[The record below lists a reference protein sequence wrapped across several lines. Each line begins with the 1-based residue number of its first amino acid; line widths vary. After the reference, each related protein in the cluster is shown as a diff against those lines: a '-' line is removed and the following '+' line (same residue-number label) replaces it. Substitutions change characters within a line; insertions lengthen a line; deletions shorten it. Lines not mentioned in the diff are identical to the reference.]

1 MKNLLMM
8 GLVAGMIFGAS
19 AGASW
24 FLQNKKPSA
33 GHDVAEKDAHG
44 DEHAADSHGDEGH
57 ATEEKP
63 KDSGHGH
70 DAPAAHTASTSHGSD
85 SHGADASGQSRKSA
99 AESLKPLEHAL
110 PGSIRPR
117 PVSVEELLRY
127 SLGLKSREA
136 AINGREKDLE
146 RRQSQVNIA
155 LTDIQGEQHELDG
168 LRRQVKDQISAVDNL
183 LARLAEERQSFEAEK
198 AKAEEELKKYDTVKK
213 DDDVAQRDNVKK
225 MSTWFQGMEPEKAA
239 GFLKSLANEGKMELA
254 VQLLANFGEREASKV
269 LAAIDDT
276 TLTVELAEAFR
287 TFKRAPKKDEA
298 KR

>member
-8 GLVAGMIFGAS
+8 GLVAGVVFGAS

-24 FLQNKKPSA
+24 FLHNRKHA
-33 GHDVAEKDAHG
+33 AAHDVAEKDSH
-44 DEHAADSHGDEGH
+44 ADSHAAPEHG
-57 ATEEKP
+57 AEEKS
-63 KDSGHGH
+63 KEADHGSEK
-70 DAPAAHTASTSHGSD
+70 PAAHTASTSHGESG
-85 SHGADASGQSRKSA
+85 HNAEASAPKRSA
-99 AESLKPLEHAL
+99 TESLKPLEHAL

-127 SLGLKSREA
+127 SLGLKSRET
-136 AINGREKDLE
+136 AISGREKDLE
-146 RRQSQVNIA
+146 RRQAQVNIA

-183 LARLAEERQSFEAEK
+183 LVKLAEERQKFESDK
-198 AKAEEELKKYDTVKK
+198 AKAAEELKKYDTVKK

-225 MSTWFQGMEPEKAA
+225 MSAWFQAMEPEKAA
-239 GFLKSLANEGKMELA
+239 GLLKGLANEGKMDLA
-254 VQLLANFGEREASKV
+254 VQLLANFEEREASKV

-287 TFKRAPKKDEA
+287 TFKRAPKKTDG
-298 KR
+298 K